1 MSTFVSSLTDETL
14 IETFKQL
21 TINGSYKVFDANKDS
36 LSFTDFQT
44 FEMEKLM
51 QMKTIIAPTLLY
63 IFHRLEEVLDGSP
76 SIIILDEA
84 WVFLDNEAFSQKIR
98 EWLKVLRKF

>member
-1 MSTFVSSLTDETL
+1 
-14 IETFKQL
+14 
-21 TINGSYKVFDANKDS
+21 
-36 LSFTDFQT
+36 
-44 FEMEKLM
+44 M

-98 EWLKVLRKF
+98 EWLKVLRKMNVSVIFATQSLVDVTNSNIFHTVLDACQSKIFLANSHSYRRS

>member
-1 MSTFVSSLTDETL
+1 
-14 IETFKQL
+14 
-21 TINGSYKVFDANKDS
+21 
-36 LSFTDFQT
+36 
-44 FEMEKLM
+44 M

-98 EWLKVLRKF
+98 EWLKVLRK